1 MYKPEI
7 FKFSHREVCE
17 RTAKWIKNNMNMGLV
32 FVEHKT
38 MRSREIPDVLGLRSG
53 DRIVSFMFE
62 VKVDRSDFTQD
73 KNKPHRNGTV
83 PGIGDYRFYVAPH
96 GMIQVHEIPKGWGL
110 IEYTKGGRFLKTH
123 VPHNVGCLYSP
134 QSYREHLKEE
144 MKYLHG
150 GGRYGKDRQ
159 QLKYHT
165 RSIGLL
171 RNTLKFCFFT
181 KNLEAEYDLLY
192 GAMRQYVIAN
202 EKGILIDPQVIFNR
216 PFEGIPQNEMTCK
229 G

>member
-7 FKFSHREVCE
+7 FKFSHREVCD
-17 RTAKWIKNNMNMGLV
+17 RAAKWVKANMNMGLV

-53 DRIVSFMFE
+53 GRIVSFMFE

-83 PGIGDYRFYVAPH
+83 PGIGDYRFYVAPQ
-96 GMIQVHEIPKGWGL
+96 GMIKVYELPKGWGL

-123 VPHNVGCLYSP
+123 VPHSVKCLYEP
-134 QSYREHLKEE
+134 ESYREHLKEE
-144 MKYLHG
+144 FDYLHS
-150 GGRYGKDRQ
+150 GGRYGKSRD
-159 QLKYHT
+159 QLMYHM
-165 RSIGLL
+165 RAIRNL
-171 RNTLKFCFFT
+171 RDTLKFCFFT
-181 KNLEAEYDLLY
+181 KNFEAEYDLLY

-202 EKGILIDPQVIFNR
+202 EKGLPINPQVIFQR
-216 PFEGIPQNEMTCK
+216 PFDGVQQTAMTCK